1 MPPRQPPLHHPKGL
15 SPRRWLVGYVFKGT
29 CGTGAVSA
37 VAKVKRGGRRQGR
50 PQGRA
55 SAPHRASVQDGGGD
69 THGVYWGGLEPDRP
83 DMIKVGEKVGTNG
96 IYMGERGKY
105 DVRNTLNDLTGK
117 EWLLFTKSWFTHNPT
132 QRSKT
137 ESLHPAKYPES
148 MITEFLKFFTK
159 KNDLVLDPMV
169 GTGSTL
175 VACDQ
180 THRRGIGI
188 ELTKKWATIAKNRTS
203 QRVIRDDAR
212 NLKKILQKNNIKS
225 VDYCITSPPY
235 WNMLRNSRGGVESAA
250 KIRKKNGLVEH
261 YSEDEKDLGNIK
273 NYEEYLEVLVNVY
286 EQVYDVM
293 GDNKYFTVICQNVLT
308 AGGTMMPLAW
318 DIASRLRGTF
328 KLKQEKIWLQE
339 NKMLGTWG
347 YPFRYV
353 SNVHHHYCLIFEKV
367 P

>member
-1 MPPRQPPLHHPKGL
+1 M
-15 SPRRWLVGYVFKGT
+15 
-29 CGTGAVSA
+29 SA
-37 VAKVKRGGRRQGR
+37 IAKIKRGDKAQGGARKRTSASHR
-50 PQGRA
+50 P
-55 SAPHRASVQDGGGD
+55 SVQDRGGD
-69 THGVYWGGLEPDRP
+69 TLGRCWGGLEPDRIAAVKIG
-83 DMIKVGEKVGTNG
+83 DKVGTNG
-96 IYMGERGKY
+96 IYMGDRGKY

-148 MITEFLKFFTK
+148 MIIEFLKFFTK
-159 KNDLVLDPMV
+159 KDDLVLDPMV

-188 ELTKKWATIAKNRTS
+188 ELTEKWATIAKNRTA
-203 QRVIRDDAR
+203 QQVIMDDAR
-212 NLKKILQKNNIKS
+212 NLKKILQKNDIENI
-225 VDYCITSPPY
+225 DYCITSPPY

-261 YSEDEKDLGNIK
+261 YSESANDLGNIK
-273 NYEEYLEVLVNVY
+273 SYEEYLQVLVDIY
-286 EQVYDVM
+286 KQVYDVM
-293 GDNKYFTVICQNVLT
+293 NNNKYFTVVCQNVLT
-308 AGGTMMPLAW
+308 PGGTMMPLAW
-318 DIASRLRGTF
+318 DIARRLSGTF
-328 KLKQEKIWLQE
+328 RLKQEKIWLQE

-367 P
+367 V